1 MGRSEEEFNRTN
13 VPVSIYVDGV
23 LPRDPKQAHA
33 QYPSGGGGSAGLINL
48 FVITIL
54 SLVVL
59 RGMRLNVFIRK
70 SSPDTAN
77 ELKSIALSLV
87 FIALGIL

>member
-33 QYPSGGGGSAGLINL
+33 QYPSGCSSAGLINL